1 MSSTMI
7 IILSLAVIALLIGV
21 ILAAGG
27 DRPRITTIETKRKR
41 EDEDE
46 DDDA

>member
-7 IILSLAVIALLIGV
+7 IILSLAVIALVIGV
-21 ILAAGG
+21 ILAAGN

-41 EDEDE
+41 EE
-46 DDDA
+46 DDDDA

>member
-1 MSSTMI
+1 MI
-7 IILSLAVIALLIGV
+7 IILSLAVIALVIGV
-21 ILAAGG
+21 ILAAGN

-41 EDEDE
+41 EDEGE